1 MNVAMGLNQQEE
13 EILSFEVS
21 DETLESAA
29 GSATAVNYTL
39 GGCTAIQTCPVF

>member
-1 MNVAMGLNQQEE
+1 MKQATRPNQQEE
-13 EILSFEVS
+13 DILSFDVS

-29 GSATAVNYTL
+29 GGEAAVNYTL